1 MTPWLDA
8 LLTLAAI
15 LGWGA
20 VLTLIGG

>member
-1 MTPWLDA
+1 MSPWLDA
-8 LLTLAAI
+8 LLTLGAI